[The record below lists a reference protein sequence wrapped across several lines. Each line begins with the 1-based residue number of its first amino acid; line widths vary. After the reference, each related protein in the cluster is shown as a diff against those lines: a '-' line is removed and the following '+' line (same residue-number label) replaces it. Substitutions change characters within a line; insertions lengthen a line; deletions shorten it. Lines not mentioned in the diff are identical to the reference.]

1 MSKQNKKQKTKNE
14 KRKKKKKK
22 LINKKFTF
30 NIFIILI
37 K

>member
-22 LINKKFTF
+22 LINTKFTF